1 MKKDWVG
8 VARLAT
14 AFTIGSLLAVQTAK
28 AQDAK
33 PIIHDAQYYVLD
45 AQNGEQW
52 AAEDKDLDA
61 RLAALRQKYG
71 RPPNII
77 HILWDDQPFGAV
89 GIPAL
94 QQIRGFSTPNLNKMA
109 AEGMLFSRMYSQ
121 PSCTPTRAAA
131 MTGQIPVRNGMYK
144 VDWPVEYKGLGK
156 NNVTIA
162 SALSKAGYETAFYG
176 KWHLGDIEE
185 SYPYNQGF
193 DEALFA
199 VYNQPQG
206 LWNVQGEAANAT
218 LGLREELLAKDP
230 YQLDDKFIQKGFVLY
245 IEGKKGE
252 QGKEWGATQTPKDYA
267 MLDIESEKRAHAFM
281 TKSVADGKP
290 FYLAWWPLWTSFLPD
305 PKKVSLQRGLVGE
318 AYQKNL
324 DPAVG
329 RLVDFLHAQGL
340 AENTLIVAMSDN
352 GPMVHNPPPNSGL
365 GEGIFRGGKGDSTE
379 GAVRVAA
386 EAWWPGTIKP
396 GQTSAD
402 IVDVTDLYTT
412 FARIGGATQYLPTD
426 RIIDGVD
433 QTALLMNGDA
443 HGRRDYE
450 FIYLGPNLAATIW
463 KQYKR
468 TWGSRPGSESGLA
481 AMYDLYNDPREETP
495 LLVQTALF
503 IEPFNRMRALH
514 EVWKRK
520 YPDQPAGYGPA
531 FTGLSNARPETLAV
545 SNPPFDL
552 KGLPFNPL
560 ELIKDSDRLPF
571 EPSID
576 ADADE

>member
-14 AFTIGSLLAVQTAK
+14 ALTIGSLLAVQTAK

-318 AYQKNL
+318 AY
-324 DPAVG
+324 G
-329 RLVDFLHAQGL
+329 R
-340 AENTLIVAMSDN
+340 
-352 GPMVHNPPPNSGL
+352 
-365 GEGIFRGGKGDSTE
+365 K
-379 GAVRVAA
+379 
-386 EAWWPGTIKP
+386 
-396 GQTSAD
+396 
-402 IVDVTDLYTT
+402 
-412 FARIGGATQYLPTD
+412 
-426 RIIDGVD
+426 
-433 QTALLMNGDA
+433 
-443 HGRRDYE
+443 
-450 FIYLGPNLAATIW
+450 
-463 KQYKR
+463 
-468 TWGSRPGSESGLA
+468 SRPGGRAAGGLLARAGARGKYADRRHVGQRPDGPQPAAKLRLGRGHLPRRQGRFRPRAPSESP
-481 AMYDLYNDPREETP
+481 PR
-495 LLVQTALF
+495 LGGRARS
-503 IEPFNRMRALH
+503 NRG
-514 EVWKRK
+514 K
-520 YPDQPAGYGPA
+520 PPPI
-531 FTGLSNARPETLAV
+531 LSTSPISTRPSPGSGARPNISRPTG
-545 SNPPFDL
+545 SST
-552 KGLPFNPL
+552 G
-560 ELIKDSDRLPF
+560 
-571 EPSID
+571 SIRRRC
-576 ADADE
+576 